1 MAVTLDM
8 VKSLREATGAGM
20 ADCKKALD
28 EANGDMNGAIEY
40 LRKRGAASA
49 AKRTDR
55 AANEGLIVTKTS
67 PDNTAAAIVEINCE
81 TDFVARN
88 EEFVQFVH
96 TVAETVLTA
105 DPANE
110 EALLATD
117 IGGKKLGDLM
127 NEMLAKFSE
136 RIVLK
141 RYERLQSASGFI
153 VDYIH
158 TGNKLGVLLEFTTA
172 PANDND
178 RALMRDIAMQIAAMS
193 PRFIR
198 RSDVDAATLTKE
210 REIYTEQAIQQGK
223 KPDIAQKIAEG
234 RIEKFYQEF
243 CLVEQTFVKD
253 SGKTVS
259 DVLKSIGSGA
269 DVVRFRR
276 FFLGETTDSTASSPT
291 SNN

>member
-49 AKRTDR
+49 AKRIDR